1 MIQSIICES
10 LVLIELTFQ
19 VAINK
24 FLLKY
29 VELKIAN
36 KFWYLIILEINK
48 MKIYFYENLSKPI
61 TLIIFLISIISFKGN
76 LLNAEYLSEELQI
89 ESSTKS
95 DDDESA
101 IPTNP
106 FELVEMIRRYNSL
119 NDATNPSDALDNAL
133 EAFNN
138 LEEK

>member
-1 MIQSIICES
+1 
-10 LVLIELTFQ
+10 
-19 VAINK
+19 
-24 FLLKY
+24 
-29 VELKIAN
+29 
-36 KFWYLIILEINK
+36 
-48 MKIYFYENLSKPI
+48 MKIYSYENLSKPI

-76 LLNAEYLSEELQI
+76 LLKAEYLSEELQI

-95 DDDESA
+95 DDGESA

-138 LEEK
+138 SEEK